1 MLLFIAFVCFI
12 SGFVAAVVIANRP
25 GALGSKIAKPLS
37 SVLMVSNN
45 LNHTIDRKAPGES
58 PLPSNNTFDISGT
71 DSGLITK
78 EQIETTYEPSSWQ
91 YLAYQDFKTSIL
103 AKEAGMKTFP
113 CIYATMGYRAGEH
126 RYVFLES
133 DNPAEP
139 RNVRLIAPALRDYLS
154 IAPSLGS
161 NTSLVIVAA
170 PSDKEV
176 SVEDY
181 NQTFWDM
188 LRGLRIIDSQPWP
201 EDVPEIVDN
210 EKWTFCFDGQP
221 IFPVMLTPA
230 HSRRWSRH
238 MSVPIIALQPK
249 WVLDALLSTPEK
261 RVAATDKVRKLL
273 KAFDQVDI
281 SPELTSYGEKG
292 TSEARQLCLLDQNE
306 TSACPY
312 SNLDR

>member
-1 MLLFIAFVCFI
+1 MFLFVASVCFL
-12 SGFVAAVVIANRP
+12 SGFGAAIALANKP
-25 GALGSKIAKPLS
+25 GKFGGKFAKLLS
-37 SVLMVSNN
+37 SVRSISTDFSPIVGKEGLGQQSKYSNG
-45 LNHTIDRKAPGES
+45 RYG
-58 PLPSNNTFDISGT
+58 
-71 DSGLITK
+71 SGLITK
-78 EQIETTYEPSSWQ
+78 EQIEATYESSSWQ

-103 AKEAGMKTFP
+103 ARDTGMKTFP

-139 RNVRLIAPALRDYLS
+139 RNVRLIAPALREYLS

-170 PSDKEV
+170 PSDKEI
-176 SVEDY
+176 SVEGY

-238 MSVPIIALQPK
+238 VSVPIIALQPK

-261 RVAATDKVRKLL
+261 RIAATEKVRKLL
-273 KAFDQVDI
+273 RAFDQIDI
-281 SPELTSYGEKG
+281 SPDLTSYGEKG